1 MLPVFSLKDVL
12 YREILSI
19 PMLEIPAGSL
29 FGITGKSGSG
39 KTTLLRL
46 LNNMISCEQGEI
58 SYFRENILNIDPVAL
73 RRKVVMV
80 PQSSYIFPKTVREN
94 IRLAFYFNYKKPP
107 AQDEMEQLLS
117 VLGMPGMLD
126 RDTFDMSGGEKQRLA
141 LARALL
147 LDPETLLLDEPTAAL
162 DEDNAG
168 VVVGIL
174 AQWIQKTGKSVV
186 MVSHAADIIR
196 KHADFMLNLA
206 GGRIKSLE
214 ERRSANA

>member
-1 MLPVFSLKDVL
+1 MLPVFSLKDVI

-58 SYFRENILNIDPVAL
+58 SYFRENILTLDPVAL

-94 IRLAFYFNYKKPP
+94 IRLAFYFNHKEPP

-117 VLGMPGMLD
+117 VLGMSGMLD
-126 RDTFDMSGGEKQRLA
+126 RDTFDMSGGEKLRLA

-168 VVVGIL
+168 VVVDIL
-174 AQWIQKTGKSVV
+174 AQWVRRTGKSAV
-186 MVSHAADIIR
+186 MISHAAGIIR
-196 KHADFMLNLA
+196 EHADLILNLS
-206 GGRIKSLE
+206 GGRIINLE

>member
-1 MLPVFSLKDVL
+1 MLPVFSLKDVI

-58 SYFRENILNIDPVAL
+58 SYFRENILTLDPVAL

-94 IRLAFYFNYKKPP
+94 IRLAFYFNHKEPP
-107 AQDEMEQLLS
+107 AQDDIEQLLS

-126 RDTFDMSGGEKQRLA
+126 RDTFDMSGGEKLRLA

-162 DEDNAG
+162 DEGNAG
-168 VVVGIL
+168 VVVDIL
-174 AQWIQKTGKSVV
+174 AQWVQRAGKSVV
-186 MVSHAADIIR
+186 MISHAADIIR
-196 KHADFMLNLA
+196 EHADFILNLS
-206 GGRIKSLE
+206 GGRIINLE
-214 ERRSANA
+214 ERRSTNA